1 MRIPLSILAGAAVL
15 AAGAPNAVAAPPAPP
30 VPPPPAPSPYVIVLD
45 DAVEES
51 GPATTRLTRALGFTA
66 RFSYDD
72 ALKGFAADLTPDQL
86 AAVREAP
93 EVAFVEPDQVVSAT
107 GKPGPTPPP
116 APAET
121 VPVGVRRVG
130 GDLAR
135 GSAGAV
141 AVVDSGIDLAN
152 TDLDAR
158 TGINCVTAGAAAK
171 DDNGHGTNV
180 AGIVG
185 ARKNGA
191 GVVGVAPGA
200 PLYAV
205 KVLGKTGTGTL
216 SQILCGINWVTANAA
231 QLGIRVA
238 NMSVSGVGSDDGN
251 CGNTNGDSWHKALC
265 GSTAAGVT
273 WVVAAGNG
281 GKGLAT
287 TIPAAYREV
296 LTVTAMS
303 DTDGRPGAAGAA
315 PSCSKGEADDRYGA
329 YSNFAIAA
337 VDAAH
342 TIAAPGTCVISTKT
356 GGGTSTYNG
365 TSQATPHVA
374 AAAALCIGTS
384 AAPGPCAG
392 LPPADVIQRLRADAS
407 AFATLDNGFSGD
419 LMRPLGGRTYGP
431 LLTAG
436 AY

>member
-1 MRIPLSILAGAAVL
+1 M
-15 AAGAPNAVAAPPAPP
+15 
-30 VPPPPAPSPYVIVLD
+30 IVLD
-45 DAVEES
+45 DALEDS
-51 GPATTRLTRALGFTA
+51 GETTSRLARVLGFSA
-66 RFSYDD
+66 RFRYAD
-72 ALKGFAADLTPDQL
+72 ALNGFAADLTPSQL
-86 AAVREAP
+86 AAVQDAP

-107 GKPGPTPPP
+107 GKPAPAPTP
-116 APAET
+116 APTET
-121 VPVGVRRVG
+121 VPAGIRRVG
-130 GDLAR
+130 GDLAH
-135 GSAGAV
+135 GTAGAV

-158 TGINCVTAGAAAK
+158 NGINCITAGAAAK

-205 KVLGKTGTGTL
+205 KVLGRTGTGTL

-238 NMSVSGVGSDDGN
+238 NMSVSGAGADDGN

-265 GSTAAGVT
+265 SSTAAGVT
-273 WVVAAGNG
+273 WVVAAGNNG
-281 GKGLAT
+281 RDLAT
-287 TIPAAYREV
+287 TIPAAYPEV

-303 DTDGRPGAAGAA
+303 DTDGGPGGTGVA
-315 PSCSKGEADDRYGA
+315 PSCKKGEADDRYGA
-329 YSNFAIAA
+329 YSNFAVTAA
-337 VDAAH
+337 AAAH
-342 TIAAPGTCVISTKT
+342 TIAAPGTCVISTKL

-365 TSQATPHVA
+365 TSQAAPHVA
-374 AAAALCIGTS
+374 AAAALCVGTS

-392 LPPADVIQRLRADAS
+392 LAPADVIQRVRSDAS
-407 AFATLDNGFSGD
+407 AFATVANGFSGD
-419 LMRPLGGRTYGP
+419 PLRPLSGRTYGP
-431 LLTAG
+431 LLTAA